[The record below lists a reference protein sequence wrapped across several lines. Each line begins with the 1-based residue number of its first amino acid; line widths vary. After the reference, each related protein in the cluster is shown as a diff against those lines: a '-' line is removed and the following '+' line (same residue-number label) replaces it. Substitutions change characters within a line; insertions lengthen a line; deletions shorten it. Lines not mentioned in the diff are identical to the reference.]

1 MLVLQLLVL
10 VPFDRRLFSQYII
23 QMDDSNAL
31 LSEVRRLTRLVAV
44 FGTEGK
50 SQREQIRTLASA
62 GFPPKDIAALI
73 GTTANTVRVA
83 LTDIRKKGKSKKR
96 RQR

>member
-1 MLVLQLLVL
+1 MDESNMILHEL
-10 VPFDRRLFSQYII
+10 RRLI
-23 QMDDSNAL
+23 
-31 LSEVRRLTRLVAV
+31 RLAAV
-44 FGTEGK
+44 LGTEGK
-50 SQREQIRTLASA
+50 SQREQIRILTSA

>member
-1 MLVLQLLVL
+1 
-10 VPFDRRLFSQYII
+10 
-23 QMDDSNAL
+23 MDEPNVFVDEL
-31 LSEVRRLTRLVAV
+31 RRLTRLVAV
-44 FGTEGK
+44 LGTEGK
-50 SQREQIRTLASA
+50 SQREQIRILALA

-73 GTTANTVRVA
+73 GTTGNTVRVA